1 MWLYQGSSII
11 AATSEVS
18 DEMDVMPKWT
28 DLYHS
33 SSLFLFISCILLHR
47 LRLQSCLAKKT
58 KSSI

>member
-18 DEMDVMPKWT
+18 DEMDMMPKWT

-33 SSLFLFISCILLHR
+33 S
-47 LRLQSCLAKKT
+47 
-58 KSSI
+58 